1 MFSASTQR
9 WSISASHVKDL
20 SVKPLSETRWKCR
33 VDSVKA
39 VRYQL
44 PEIYDALIK
53 VSEATD
59 DPKARSEAISLI
71 NELKDF
77 KFIVSVVFWYSILFQ
92 VILVSKQLQGE
103 SVDFPVATLAMER
116 TCEWLRKY
124 RNDGFQSVLADAK
137 KIVY

>member
-1 MFSASTQR
+1 M
-9 WSISASHVKDL
+9 
-20 SVKPLSETRWKCR
+20 SETRWKCR

-44 PEIYDALIK
+44 PEIYDALIE

-92 VILVSKQLQGE
+92 VILVSKQL
-103 SVDFPVATLAMER
+103 
-116 TCEWLRKY
+116 
-124 RNDGFQSVLADAK
+124 
-137 KIVY
+137 